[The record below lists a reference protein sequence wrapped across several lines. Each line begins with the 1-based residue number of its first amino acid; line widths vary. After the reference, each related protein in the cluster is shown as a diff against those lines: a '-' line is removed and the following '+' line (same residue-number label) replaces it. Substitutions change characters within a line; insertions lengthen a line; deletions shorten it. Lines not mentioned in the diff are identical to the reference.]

1 MLLGAVAVG
10 AVAVAGFLVF
20 QTGTGDPLELVES
33 WIDARGSGDIDGAL
47 DLVSSDGNILGFSM
61 ADEAERQRLTEAL
74 QAQAAAGWTAD
85 LSDCVVT
92 DDEVKCNYEMGD
104 EILRRW
110 DAVLTGTHT
119 YRVQNGK
126 IVFADRMHDRA
137 SRNRTYRAIRDFR
150 AWVHERHPELEE
162 VIWSEAGSVGYST
175 VAGAEAM
182 LGLID
187 EYEPF
192 REASP

>member
-1 MLLGAVAVG
+1 LLLGAVAVG

-85 LSDCVVT
+85 SPT
-92 DDEVKCNYEMGD
+92 
-104 EILRRW
+104 
-110 DAVLTGTHT
+110 
-119 YRVQNGK
+119 
-126 IVFADRMHDRA
+126 A
-137 SRNRTYRAIRDFR
+137 S
-150 AWVHERHPELEE
+150 
-162 VIWSEAGSVGYST
+162 
-175 VAGAEAM
+175 
-182 LGLID
+182 
-187 EYEPF
+187 
-192 REASP
+192 